1 MAQRRQIRLGTMFGF
16 PVQVDPSWLIVF
28 FWLTWS
34 LAATYFP
41 QVYPNWGT
49 ATRWG
54 LAVVTSLLF
63 FGSVLLHELGHSL
76 VARKQGVP
84 VKDITLYIFGGV
96 AQISQEPR
104 SPKEEVLMALAG
116 PAVSLGLGALL
127 VVVWLVLGPLSQPVG
142 AVAMY
147 VGFSNLFLGAFN
159 LIPGFPLDGGRV
171 LRAVLWGARDD
182 LMWATRWASRVG
194 QVVSYLFILVGIGQ
208 AMLGMWGSG
217 LSLVLVGMFLQSA
230 ARSSYAQLSVKNV
243 LADHIVAEAMSGVCA
258 MVPQQ
263 VTLDMLVEHY
273 IVQGGKRCFAVSV
286 PEGTLGLL
294 TVHNV
299 RDVPRDQWRET
310 RVRDVMMPLQD
321 AQSVLPET
329 SLEEAMRHM
338 AADGVNQLPVLRD
351 GDLVGMLTREDLVT
365 FIRERMSRRNDKD
378 SW

>member
-1 MAQRRQIRLGTMFGF
+1 MAQRRQIHLGTMFGF

-41 QVYPNWGT
+41 QVYSGWAT
-49 ATRWG
+49 ATRWA
-54 LAVVTSLLF
+54 LAAVTSLLF

-96 AQISQEPR
+96 AQISEEPR

-116 PAVSLGLGALL
+116 PAVSLALGGLL
-127 VVVWLVLGPLSQPVG
+127 VVLWLVVGPVSQAVG

-182 LMWATRWASRVG
+182 LMWATRWASWVG
-194 QVVSYLFILVGIGQ
+194 QVVSYLFILVGIGE
-208 AMLGMWGSG
+208 AMMGAWGSG
-217 LSLVLVGMFLQSA
+217 MSLVLVGMFLQTA
-230 ARSSYAQLSVKNV
+230 AKSSYAQLTIRTLLS
-243 LADHIVAEAMSGVCA
+243 DHIVAEAMSGVCA
-258 MVPQQ
+258 IVPPQ

-273 IVQGGKRCFAVSV
+273 IVQGGQRCFAVSGPDGPV
-286 PEGTLGLL
+286 GLL
-294 TVHNV
+294 TVHRV
-299 RDVPRDQWRET
+299 SDVPRSKWRDT
-310 RVRDVMMPLQD
+310 HVRDVMIALED
-321 AQSVLPET
+321 TKSVSPET
-329 SLEEAMRHM
+329 DLEEAMRYM

-351 GDLVGMLTREDLVT
+351 GKLVGMLTREDLVT
-365 FIRERMSRRNDKD
+365 FIRERMSREREGRAV
-378 SW
+378 